1 MLRQFPPKNQRPL
14 EDTYMHDLPIDR
26 KVKKSR
32 PKAYLPRRR
41 FSHGALQPIKAIL
54 QEIEEDE
61 KKKKKKNANATFK
74 ASGAAVKFKSKN
86 AKGRPKKNKKATGK
100 KKPTYAASTSSCEE
114 SHPQQGLAT

>member
-1 MLRQFPPKNQRPL
+1 MLRQFPPKKSTASGGYLHAWPPNWP
-14 EDTYMHDLPIDR
+14 
-26 KVKKSR
+26 KSKKSL